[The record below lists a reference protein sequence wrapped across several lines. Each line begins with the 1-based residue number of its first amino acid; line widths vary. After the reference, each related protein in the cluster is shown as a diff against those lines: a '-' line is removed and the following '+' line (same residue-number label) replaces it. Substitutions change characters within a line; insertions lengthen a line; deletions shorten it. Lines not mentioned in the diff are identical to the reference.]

1 MGKQL
6 LKIKNLEYILPHNN
20 QRVLDNISLDVDCG
34 DFVVIIGH
42 NGSGKS
48 SLLNAINKNIS
59 FTKGDILFDSKSI
72 KSFANKAYFKKVAT
86 ITQNL
91 KESLFESFSVFE
103 NFLMR
108 LEKITPKTDNDLFYD
123 FITPYNESMVYKKNV
138 MVSKLSGGEKQ
149 TLALALTLI
158 NPPKLLL
165 LDEHTSA
172 LDPKISDKIMDM
184 TISVMKERG
193 ITCIMVTH
201 DLEYA
206 VKYGNKIYALQDGKV
221 CYYSDK
227 DNGVSKQEL
236 LKYCF

>member
-1 MGKQL
+1 M
-6 LKIKNLEYILPHNN
+6 
-20 QRVLDNISLDVDCG
+20 
-34 DFVVIIGH
+34 F
-42 NGSGKS
+42 
-48 SLLNAINKNIS
+48 NKNIS
-59 FTKGDILFDSKSI
+59 FSKGDILFDSKSI
-72 KSFANKAYFKKVAT
+72 KSFANKEYFKKVAT

-108 LEKITPKTDNDLFYD
+108 LEKIIPKTDNDLFYD
-123 FITPYNESMVYKKNV
+123 FMIPYNESMICKKNV
-138 MVSKLSGGEKQ
+138 LVSKLSGGEKQ

-184 TISVMKERG
+184 TISVMKERS

-201 DLEYA
+201 NLEYA
-206 VKYGNKIYALQDGKV
+206 VKYGNKIYALQDGKI

-227 DNGVSKQEL
+227 SDGVSKQEL